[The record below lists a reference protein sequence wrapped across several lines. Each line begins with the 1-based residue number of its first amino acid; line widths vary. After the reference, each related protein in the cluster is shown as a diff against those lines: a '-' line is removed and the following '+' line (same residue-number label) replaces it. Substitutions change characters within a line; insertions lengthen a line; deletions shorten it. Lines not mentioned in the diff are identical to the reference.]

1 MVELTLF
8 KCPFVLE
15 VEGAAVVVTGH
26 DIVIFA
32 DMLKL

>member
-1 MVELTLF
+1 MAGFTLF

-15 VEGAAVVVTGH
+15 VEGAVVVVTGH